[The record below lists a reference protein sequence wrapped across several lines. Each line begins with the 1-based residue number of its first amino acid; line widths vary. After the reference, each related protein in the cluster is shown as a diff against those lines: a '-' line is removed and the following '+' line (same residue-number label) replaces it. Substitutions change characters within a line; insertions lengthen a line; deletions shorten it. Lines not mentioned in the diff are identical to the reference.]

1 MDIQKRYLEAEML
14 KIKKSS
20 IFIWVLIWVL
30 FFSSVV
36 YARKGD
42 SGYEGGIS
50 SGEEAG
56 KTSFAYQEV
65 IFLSGKP
72 IVVEGT
78 LTLRKTLRRDTKTGV
93 DTLTSIFT
101 YNLSNPQANA
111 SLTRGLTLITKQT
124 KKDNG
129 QTIEETTLNPNV
141 SERIIIEDK
150 VYTLTTYDFSQT
162 SITDPKSAVE
172 YFSGNLWGKKK
183 YSINGESGSITIDV
197 TGDFFGYKHHWG
209 RTETQILGYFIQG
222 EKVINGE
229 KDEWGGRAL
238 IKTSSST
245 RDQIKYVEHE
255 PQVISFQGGYVN
267 AQFNKS
273 VLEYESKLPIF
284 DQNGVSTNSIEEK
297 RGSLKIETFPKSSR
311 LPIHPL
317 DHLRGHWAETAVGTL
332 FSLEILKGDS
342 DSFNPQKIMNRAEF
356 SKAMV
361 LAAKEVPPDPL
372 RNNQTT
378 NGGRTTQKPVS
389 PFVDVSIDNSYFPYI
404 HQAYQRGLLMGKG
417 DNRFAPNDHL
427 MMADAITVLINAL
440 GLSNMASRIAVQ
452 TTFKDD
458 ADIPDYAKNSIIV
471 AQKIGLVQGDP
482 NGYLKPLER
491 MTQDRAAVM
500 INNFLNYMREGM
512 IQDYR
517 ERIIH
522 F

>member
-1 MDIQKRYLEAEML
+1 ML
-14 KIKKSS
+14 
-20 IFIWVLIWVL
+20 VLIWV
-30 FFSSVV
+30 FIFPSVV
-36 YARKGD
+36 EARKGD

-50 SGEEAG
+50 SGEEPG

-65 IFLSGKP
+65 IFISGKP
-72 IVVEGT
+72 IVLEGS
-78 LTLRKTLRRDTKTGV
+78 LTLRKTLRRDTRTGT
-93 DTLTSIFT
+93 DTLTSIYT
-101 YNLSNPQANA
+101 YNLSNLDENAN
-111 SLTRGLTLITKQT
+111 LTRALTLITKQT

-141 SERIIIEDK
+141 SESITIDGK
-150 VYTLTTYDFSQT
+150 VYTLTGYDFSQT

-172 YFSGNLWGKKK
+172 YFSGNIWGKKK
-183 YSINGESGSITIDV
+183 YSINGGNGNITIDV
-197 TGDFFGYKHHWG
+197 TGDFFGYKNHWG
-209 RTETQILGYFIQG
+209 RTETQILNYFIQA
-222 EKVINGE
+222 EEEINGE
-229 KDEWGGRAL
+229 KDEWGGRGS

-255 PQVISFQGGYVN
+255 PQVISFQGGYIN

-273 VLEYESKLPIF
+273 VLEYESKLPVF
-284 DQNGVSTNSIEEK
+284 DQNGLSTNMIQEK
-297 RGSLKIETFPKSSR
+297 RGSIKIETFPKSSR
-311 LPIHPL
+311 LPIHQL
-317 DHLRGHWAETAVGTL
+317 DHLRGHWAEPAVGTL

-342 DSFNPQKIMNRAEF
+342 ANFNPEKIMNRAEF
-356 SKAMV
+356 AQAIV

-378 NGGRTTQKPVS
+378 NIGRTTQKPVS
-389 PFVDVSIDNSYFPYI
+389 PFLDVSVDNSYFPYI
-404 HQAYQRGLLMGKG
+404 HEAYQRGLLMGKG

-427 MMADAITVLINAL
+427 MMADAITVLMNAL
-440 GLSNMASRIAVQ
+440 GLSNMASRIGVQ

-458 ADIPDYAKNSIIV
+458 LDIPAYAKNSIIV
-471 AQKIGLVQGDP
+471 AQKIGLVKGDT
-482 NGYLKPLER
+482 NGYLKPMER